1 MKAVQ
6 QPAHRRAD
14 SQGRIPLLQS
24 RPDGGANWVLCL
36 PTPIHG
42 LVIVETPVAEWVND
56 DDIDVHIEYRLMP
69 ESGVIFPD
77 MLFRWRDKATARQ
90 AAIAIGEALPDVN
103 WNQVTHLT
111 VEQGTRATEAARG
124 ES

>member
-24 RPDGGANWVLCL
+24 RPGGGADWVLCL

-42 LVIVETPVAEWVND
+42 LVLAQQTIAEWAND
-56 DDIDVHIEYRLMP
+56 EEIDVATAWRLMP
-69 ESGVIFPD
+69 ESGVIFPSSF
-77 MLFRWRDKATARQ
+77 MWRDKSTARQ
-90 AAIAIGEALPDVN
+90 AAIAIGEALPGVN

-111 VEQGTRATEAARG
+111 GEQAARASEVARG
-124 ES
+124 EFA